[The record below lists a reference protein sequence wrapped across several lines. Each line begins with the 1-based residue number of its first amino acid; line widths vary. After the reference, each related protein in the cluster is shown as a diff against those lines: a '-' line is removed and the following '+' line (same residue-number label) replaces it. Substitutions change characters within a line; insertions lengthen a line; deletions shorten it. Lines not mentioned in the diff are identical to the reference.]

1 MKNLAIIGLGIQ
13 GKRLLRDFSKISNVV
28 GCTSTGK
35 KENIQWLKKNYPD
48 VIYSKNI
55 NELLENELI
64 DAIIIASPIKTHY
77 DLSKQA
83 LKANKNI
90 FVEKTITENSVDA
103 KKIITLA
110 KQKKKIIFAG
120 HIFLYHP
127 VLHKLKQIHKN
138 DSITYIK
145 FSWTRT
151 GSFDEDILLD
161 LVSHF
166 CSILIELLG
175 LPKKIKLLNFKKIIS
190 SCDVISLQFDFINGQ
205 KCTIDINRISNF
217 KKRSILIIT
226 KKNIFEWDDDSLYKF
241 NKRKNLFKLLLSPK
255 QSPLEIESKAF
266 ISSLNYKP
274 DYLNSSKA
282 LEILYLIEKCRKL
295 LK

>member
-28 GCTSTGK
+28 SCTSVGK

-48 VIYSKNI
+48 VSYSKNI
-55 NELLENELI
+55 DELLKNESI
-64 DAIIIASPIKTHY
+64 DAIIIASPIKTHF

-83 LKANKNI
+83 LKANKNV
-90 FVEKTITENSVDA
+90 FVEKTITENFVDA

-110 KQKKKIIFAG
+110 KQKKKIIFVG

-127 VLHKLKQIHKN
+127 VLDRLKQIHKN
-138 DSITYIK
+138 DSISYMK
-145 FSWTRT
+145 FYWTKT
-151 GSFDEDILLD
+151 GSFNEDILLD

-166 CSILIELLG
+166 CSIMIELLG
-175 LPKKIKLLNFKKIIS
+175 LPKKIKLLNFKKIVS
-190 SCDVISLQFDFINGQ
+190 SCDVISFQFDFINGQ
-205 KCTIDINRISNF
+205 RCIIDINRISNF

-241 NKRKNLFKLLLSPK
+241 DKRKNLFKLLLSPK
-255 QSPLEIESKAF
+255 QSPLEIETEVF
-266 ISSLNYKP
+266 INSLNRKP
-274 DYLNSSKA
+274 DYSNCYNA
-282 LEILYLIEKCRKL
+282 LKILYLIEKCRKL